1 MGTLDGKVAIVTGAS
16 SGIGWATAITLAAAG
31 ARVVASAR
39 REEKGR
45 ELTRII
51 KERGGEVTWVT
62 ADIQVEKDVE
72 AVVQAAL
79 STYGRLDCAFN
90 NAGAGVPGLLADAS
104 NADYELLMNT
114 NVRSVFWCMKYQ
126 LKAMLAG
133 RGGSIVNCAS
143 VGASRAIAG
152 IALYSATK
160 AAVVALTR
168 GAAVEYA
175 QKGIRVNSVSPGVVE
190 SEMATAGWRLD
201 DPGGRAFASSLHA
214 MNRVGKPEEVGELV
228 SFLLSDKA
236 SFVTGQDYA
245 VDGGLLASAA
255 PANAMIGGG

>member
-1 MGTLDGKVAIVTGAS
+1 MGALDKKVAIVTGAS

-45 ELTRII
+45 ELTRLI

-62 ADIQVEKDVE
+62 ADMHVERDTE

-79 STYGRLDCAFN
+79 ATYGRLDCAFN
-90 NAGAGVPGLLADAS
+90 NAGSGVMALLADAS

-114 NVRSVFWCMKYQ
+114 NVRAVFWCMKYQ

-133 RGGSIVNCAS
+133 GGGSIVNCAS
-143 VGASRAIAG
+143 VGASRAIPG
-152 IALYSATK
+152 ISIYSATK
-160 AAVVALTR
+160 AAVIGLTR

-175 QKGIRVNSVSPGVVE
+175 QKNIRVNSVSPGIVE
-190 SEMATAGWRLD
+190 SEMATTGWRLD
-201 DPGGRAFASSLHA
+201 DPQARAFAASLHA
-214 MNRVGKPEEVGELV
+214 MNRVGKPEEVAEVV
-228 SFLLSDKA
+228 SFLFSDKA
-236 SFVTGQDYA
+236 SFVTGQDYV
-245 VDGGLLASAA
+245 VDGGLLAAATLASAT
-255 PANAMIGGG
+255 GGG